1 MINQMWFEK
10 LNKGKERN
18 ANRYSKL
25 TKFPSAGGTVPENWL
40 LSMLLNIILNII
52 ARANKKNKKIKKD
65 IILLSKWLG
74 ERKIL
79 KEHTIF

>member
-52 ARANKKNKKIKKD
+52 ARANEKKKND